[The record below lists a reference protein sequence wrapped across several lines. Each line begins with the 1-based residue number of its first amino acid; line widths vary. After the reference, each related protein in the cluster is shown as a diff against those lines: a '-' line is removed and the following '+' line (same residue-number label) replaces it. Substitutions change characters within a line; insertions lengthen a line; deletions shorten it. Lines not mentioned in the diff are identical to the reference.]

1 MKKIF
6 ALVDCNNFYCSC
18 ERVFNPSLEGK
29 PVVVLSNNDGCIISR
44 SAEAKARGIP
54 MGAPYHKTPL
64 ENVEVFSSNYALYGD
79 MSQRVMEILEDFTD
93 DVEVYS
99 IDEAFLDFSGLRH
112 LNLTEYSKEI
122 QQKIQK
128 WLGLPISIGIGESKT
143 LAKIANKISKKNK
156 EFNGI
161 LNLVG
166 YKQIDSLLSNVPVND
181 VWGIGRRTARKLER
195 YGINTAKQLK
205 YADDLWILKKF
216 GVTIQRTVWELRGQ
230 GVERHDGVPEKKKGI
245 CNSRSFGKPVYS
257 IDDIKEAV
265 SDYVT
270 TAAAKLRK
278 QNSVAGVLLVYLRS
292 HNFSDEKYYSNLAQI
307 KIAKPTNDTIELISY
322 AIEGVEKIFKK
333 GYNYKKTGVILTDI
347 IPVSEIQE
355 EIFDSPE
362 ENEKKAGLMKAMD
375 LVNKKFGWKKLRVA
389 SSGIEQSWWM
399 RSNMRTP
406 AYTTDWKQIPKVKA

>member
-1 MKKIF
+1 
-6 ALVDCNNFYCSC
+6 
-18 ERVFNPSLEGK
+18 VFNPSLEGK

-44 SAEAKARGIP
+44 SAEAKAMGIP
-54 MGAPYHKTPL
+54 MGAAYHKTPL
-64 ENVEVFSSNYALYGD
+64 ENAEVLSSNYALYGD
-79 MSQRVMEILEDFTD
+79 MSQRVMEILEDFID

-112 LNLTEYSKEI
+112 LDLTEYSKEI
-122 QQKIQK
+122 QQKILK

-156 EFNGI
+156 ELNGI
-161 LNLVG
+161 LNLDG
-166 YKQIDSLLSNVPVND
+166 YKQIDSLLANVPVND

-205 YADDLWILKKF
+205 YADDMWILKKF

-230 GVERHDGVPEKKKGI
+230 GVEHHDSVPEKKKGI
-245 CNSRSFGKPVYS
+245 CNSRSFGRSVYS

-270 TAAAKLRK
+270 TAAVKLRK

-292 HNFSDEKYYSNLAQI
+292 HNFLDEKYYSNLAQI
-307 KIAKPTNDTIELISY
+307 KIAKPTNDTLELISY
-322 AIEGVEKIFKK
+322 AIEGIEKIFKK

-347 IPVSEIQE
+347 ISSSEIQD

-362 ENEKKAGLMKAMD
+362 EKEKKAGLMKAMD

-406 AYTTDWKQIPKVKA
+406 AYTTDWKQIPRVKA

>member
-1 MKKIF
+1 
-6 ALVDCNNFYCSC
+6 
-18 ERVFNPSLEGK
+18 
-29 PVVVLSNNDGCIISR
+29 
-44 SAEAKARGIP
+44 
-54 MGAPYHKTPL
+54 
-64 ENVEVFSSNYALYGD
+64 
-79 MSQRVMEILEDFTD
+79 
-93 DVEVYS
+93 
-99 IDEAFLDFSGLRH
+99 
-112 LNLTEYSKEI
+112 
-122 QQKIQK
+122 
-128 WLGLPISIGIGESKT
+128 LPISIGIGESKT

-156 EFNGI
+156 ELNGI
-161 LNLVG
+161 LNLDG
-166 YKQIDSLLSNVPVND
+166 YKQIDSLLANVPVND

-205 YADDLWILKKF
+205 YADDMWILKKF

-230 GVERHDGVPEKKKGI
+230 GVEHHDSVPEKKKGI
-245 CNSRSFGKPVYS
+245 CNSRSFGRSVYS

-270 TAAAKLRK
+270 TAAVKLRK

-292 HNFSDEKYYSNLAQI
+292 HNFLDEKYYSNLAQI
-307 KIAKPTNDTIELISY
+307 KIAKPTNDTLELISY
-322 AIEGVEKIFKK
+322 AIEGIEKIFKK

-347 IPVSEIQE
+347 ISSSEIQD

-362 ENEKKAGLMKAMD
+362 EKEKKAGLMKAMD

-406 AYTTDWKQIPKVKA
+406 AYTTDWKQIPRVKA